1 MAQGGLPEGFEEVLL
16 LIGRLT
22 YSWTNTESLL
32 IHLIAGLARV
42 DKETALVVFLTL
54 NTTRARVDL
63 VERLAKLD
71 RVPAKQRRRVL
82 ELTGDFMKLSA
93 LRNRYSHSIY
103 AFDPQGGT
111 ARTILMRI
119 ADRKDTIKVG
129 ETTALDEDSRRDME
143 TALSNLS
150 ELNQK
155 LWLLIRDAGYP
166 L

>member
-1 MAQGGLPEGFEEVLL
+1 MTPEGLPDDFDDLLL

-42 DKETALVVFLTL
+42 DKESALVIFLTL

-63 VERLAKLD
+63 VERLAKLE
-71 RVPAKQRRRVL
+71 RVPAEQRTRVL
-82 ELTGDFMKLSA
+82 DLTREFMGLST

-103 AFDPQGGT
+103 AFDVEKRS

-119 ADRKDTIKVG
+119 TDRKDTIKMGLSV
-129 ETTALDEDSRRDME
+129 ELDEQARKDME
-143 TALSNLS
+143 TALATLAT
-150 ELNQK
+150 LNQK
-155 LWLLIRDAGYP
+155 LWSLIRDYGFPA
-166 L
+166 

>member
-143 TALSNLS
+143 AALSNLS

>member
-1 MAQGGLPEGFEEVLL
+1 MAAGGLPDNFDDLLL

-42 DKETALVVFLTL
+42 DKETAVVIFLTL

-71 RVPAKQRRRVL
+71 RVPREQRDLVL
-82 ELTGDFMKLSA
+82 ELTGEFMRHSA
-93 LRNRYSHSIY
+93 LRNRYNHSIY
-103 AFDPQGGT
+103 AFDVENRK

-129 ETTALDEDSRRDME
+129 LATDLDDSALKDME
-143 TALSNLS
+143 AALAELAD
-150 ELNQK
+150 LNQR
-155 LWLLIRDAGYP
+155 LWSLIRESGFP